1 MAVRPIALGDEV
13 KHLVSK
19 EGSIAG
25 TVIAI
30 YPVNRQGVI
39 TTCLDVRVGDNR
51 IYYGTPA
58 ANWETTIPVE
68 ELE

>member
-13 KHLVSK
+13 RHLVSK
-19 EGSIAG
+19 EGGIEG
-25 TVIAI
+25 RVIAI
-30 YPVNRQGVI
+30 YPVNRQGVM

-58 ANWETTIPVE
+58 ANWQTTTPVE
-68 ELE
+68 DLE